1 MEYKDYYQILG
12 VSRDASE
19 DAIKKAYR
27 RLARKY
33 HPDVSKESGAEERFK
48 EVAEAYEV
56 LRDAEK
62 RAAYNQLGNNWQAGQ
77 EFRPPPGWQG
87 RGGSRAHTGGFSSR
101 DFSDFFESL
110 FGGGGGGGR
119 GNGFA
124 GMGGMGGRGGGFATA
139 GQDQTVVLETSLEE
153 AYHGGSRALKLQTP
167 ERDASG
173 RVVNRTRTLNVK
185 IPAGVANRQ
194 KIRLSGQ
201 GSAGMGGGP
210 SGDLY
215 LEVSIKP
222 HHLYKLRERDVTVEL
237 PLAPWEAAL
246 GCKVKV
252 PTLGGTVTLNIPANA
267 KNGQKLRLRGR
278 GLPGDPP
285 GDQLA
290 VLRIVNPP
298 ADTEAAREFFE
309 RMEQEL
315 PFNPR
320 AHWHE

>member
-12 VSRDASE
+12 VNRDASE
-19 DAIKKAYR
+19 EVIKKAYR

-33 HPDVSKESGAEERFK
+33 HPDVSKESSAEERFK

-62 RAAYNQLGNNWQAGQ
+62 RAAYDRLGSNWRAGQ

-87 RGGSRAHTGGFSSR
+87 RGGSRAHAGGFSSR

-110 FGGGGGGGR
+110 FGGVGAGGR
-119 GNGFA
+119 SGFA
-124 GMGGMGGRGGGFATA
+124 GMGGGFATT
-139 GQDQTVVLETSLEE
+139 GQDQTVALEITLEE
-153 AYHGGSRALKLQTP
+153 AYQGGSRTLQLQTP
-167 ERDASG
+167 EREASG

-185 IPAGVANRQ
+185 IPAGVTNGQ
-194 KIRLSGQ
+194 KIRLGGQ

-222 HHLYKLRERDVTVEL
+222 HHLYKLRERDVSLEL

-246 GCKVKV
+246 GCKIEA

-267 KNGQKLRLRGR
+267 RNGQKLRLRGR
-278 GLPGDPP
+278 GLPGHPP
-285 GDQLA
+285 GDQL
-290 VLRIVNPP
+290 VMLRIVNPP
-298 ADTEAAREFFE
+298 ADTEVARELFE
-309 RMEQEL
+309 RMEREL

-320 AHWHE
+320 AHWH

>member
-19 DAIKKAYR
+19 EAIKKAYR

-62 RAAYNQLGNNWQAGQ
+62 RAAYDRLGNNWRAGQ

-87 RGGSRAHTGGFSSR
+87 RGGGSRTHAGGFSSR

-110 FGGGGGGGR
+110 FGGAGAGGR
-119 GNGFA
+119 SGFA
-124 GMGGMGGRGGGFATA
+124 SMGGMGGGFATA
-139 GQDQTVVLETSLEE
+139 GQDQTVAMEITLDE
-153 AYHGGSRALKLQTP
+153 AFHGGSRTLQLQSP
-167 ERDASG
+167 ERDANG

-185 IPAGVANRQ
+185 IPAGVTNGQ
-194 KIRLSGQ
+194 KIRLGGQ
-201 GSAGMGGGP
+201 GSASMGGGP
-210 SGDLY
+210 SGDIY

-222 HHLYKLRERDVTVEL
+222 HHLYKLRERDVSVDL

-246 GCKVKV
+246 GCKVEA
-252 PTLGGTVTLNIPANA
+252 PTLGGNVTLNIPANA

-278 GLPGDPP
+278 GLPGHPP
-285 GDQLA
+285 GDQLV

-298 ADTEAAREFFE
+298 ADTEAARELFE
-309 RMEQEL
+309 RMEREL

-320 AHWHE
+320 AHWH